1 MPPID
6 GSNLGAAMGR
16 VLARL
21 ERRQLAPW
29 LPQSMVEQMLVGGR
43 DRAAAAAAAG
53 QSEGCR

>member
-21 ERRQLAPW
+21 ERRQLEPW
-29 LPQSMVEQMLVGGR
+29 LPPSMVDQMQVRLLVMCR
-43 DRAAAAAAAG
+43 
-53 QSEGCR
+53 GCW